1 MDSGV
6 HKPIGLS
13 EAEITAFTDKALF
26 ESASVGSALARK
38 SKHQKRERQKRE
50 RQKSESRKSEF
61 RKSEPQKLVWVT
73 NPTAFVRRA
82 LSGTI
87 VTMLIGAVIGAAIT
101 ISSMWVLA

>member
-1 MDSGV
+1 MVTSCMDSGV

-26 ESASVGSALARK
+26 ESALARK
-38 SKHQKRERQKRE
+38 S
-50 RQKSESRKSEF
+50 
-61 RKSEPQKLVWVT
+61 EPKKLLWVT
-73 NPTAFVRRA
+73 NPTAFVRPA

-87 VTMLIGAVIGAAIT
+87 ITMLIGAVIGAAIT

>member
-6 HKPIGLS
+6 QKPIGLS

-38 SKHQKRERQKRE
+38 SKHQKRERQK
-50 RQKSESRKSEF
+50 SES

-101 ISSMWVLA
+101 ISSMRVLA

>member
-6 HKPIGLS
+6 QKPIGLS
-13 EAEITAFTDKALF
+13 DAEITAFTDKALF
-26 ESASVGSALARK
+26 ESASVESALARK
-38 SKHQKRERQKRE
+38 SKRQKPG
-50 RQKSESRKSEF
+50 S

-73 NPTAFVRRA
+73 NPTAFVGRA

-87 VTMLIGAVIGAAIT
+87 ITTLIGAVIGAAIT

>member
-13 EAEITAFTDKALF
+13 EAEITAFTDKAPF
-26 ESASVGSALARK
+26 ESALARK
-38 SKHQKRERQKRE
+38 SK
-50 RQKSESRKSEF
+50 
-61 RKSEPQKLVWVT
+61 PQKLVWAT
-73 NPTAFVRRA
+73 NRTAFVRRA

-87 VTMLIGAVIGAAIT
+87 ITMLIGAVIGAAIT

>member
-6 HKPIGLS
+6 QKPIGLS

-26 ESASVGSALARK
+26 ESAPVESAPFESALFESAQARK
-38 SKHQKRERQKRE
+38 SK
-50 RQKSESRKSEF
+50 
-61 RKSEPQKLVWVT
+61 PQKLVWVT
-73 NPTAFVRRA
+73 NPTAFVRRT

-87 VTMLIGAVIGAAIT
+87 ITMLIGAVIGAAIT

>member
-1 MDSGV
+1 CMDSGV
-6 HKPIGLS
+6 QKPIGLS

-26 ESASVGSALARK
+26 ESALARK
-38 SKHQKRERQKRE
+38 S
-50 RQKSESRKSEF
+50 
-61 RKSEPQKLVWVT
+61 EPKKLLWVT

-87 VTMLIGAVIGAAIT
+87 ITMLIGAVIGAAIT

>member
-6 HKPIGLS
+6 QKPIGLS

-26 ESASVGSALARK
+26 ESALARK
-38 SKHQKRERQKRE
+38 S
-50 RQKSESRKSEF
+50 ESK
-61 RKSEPQKLVWVT
+61 KLLWVT

-82 LSGTI
+82 LSGAI
-87 VTMLIGAVIGAAIT
+87 ITMLIGAVIGAAIT

>member
-6 HKPIGLS
+6 QKPICLS

-26 ESASVGSALARK
+26 ESAPFESAPFEGALA
-38 SKHQKRERQKRE
+38 
-50 RQKSESRKSEF
+50 

-87 VTMLIGAVIGAAIT
+87 ITMLIGAVICAAIT

>member
-6 HKPIGLS
+6 QKPIGLS
-13 EAEITAFTDKALF
+13 EAEITVFTDKALF
-26 ESASVGSALARK
+26 ESASVESSLA
-38 SKHQKRERQKRE
+38 
-50 RQKSESRKSEF
+50 

-87 VTMLIGAVIGAAIT
+87 ITMLIGAVIGAAIT

>member
-6 HKPIGLS
+6 QKPIGLS

-26 ESASVGSALARK
+26 ESAPFEGALALK
-38 SKHQKRERQKRE
+38 SK
-50 RQKSESRKSEF
+50 
-61 RKSEPQKLVWVT
+61 PQKLVWVT
-73 NPTAFVRRA
+73 NRTAFVRRA

-87 VTMLIGAVIGAAIT
+87 ITMLIGAVIGAAIT

>member
-6 HKPIGLS
+6 QKPIGLS

-26 ESASVGSALARK
+26 ESALFESAPFEGALA
-38 SKHQKRERQKRE
+38 
-50 RQKSESRKSEF
+50 
-61 RKSEPQKLVWVT
+61 RKSEPQKLVCVT

-87 VTMLIGAVIGAAIT
+87 ITMLIGAVIGAAIT

>member
-1 MDSGV
+1 MVTSCMDSGV
-6 HKPIGLS
+6 QKPIGLS

-26 ESASVGSALARK
+26 ESAPFEGALA
-38 SKHQKRERQKRE
+38 
-50 RQKSESRKSEF
+50 

-87 VTMLIGAVIGAAIT
+87 ITMLIGAVIGAAIT

>member
-6 HKPIGLS
+6 QKPIGLS
-13 EAEITAFTDKALF
+13 DAEITVFTDKALF
-26 ESASVGSALARK
+26 ESASVESALARK
-38 SKHQKRERQKRE
+38 SKRQKPG
-50 RQKSESRKSEF
+50 SRKSES

-87 VTMLIGAVIGAAIT
+87 ITMLIGAVIGAAIT

>member
-6 HKPIGLS
+6 QKPIGLS

-26 ESASVGSALARK
+26 ESAPFESAPFEGALARK
-38 SKHQKRERQKRE
+38 SK
-50 RQKSESRKSEF
+50 
-61 RKSEPQKLVWVT
+61 PQKLVWVT
-73 NPTAFVRRA
+73 NRTAFVRRA

-87 VTMLIGAVIGAAIT
+87 ITMLIGAVIGAAVT

>member
-26 ESASVGSALARK
+26 ESASVESALA
-38 SKHQKRERQKRE
+38 
-50 RQKSESRKSEF
+50 

-87 VTMLIGAVIGAAIT
+87 ITMLIGAVIGAAIT
-101 ISSMWVLA
+101 ISNVGSGLANSGNASRK

>member
-1 MDSGV
+1 MVTSCMDSGV
-6 HKPIGLS
+6 QKPIGLS

-26 ESASVGSALARK
+26 ESALFESALARK
-38 SKHQKRERQKRE
+38 SK
-50 RQKSESRKSEF
+50 
-61 RKSEPQKLVWVT
+61 PQKLVWVT

-87 VTMLIGAVIGAAIT
+87 ITMLIGAVIGAAIT

>member
-6 HKPIGLS
+6 QKPIGLS
-13 EAEITAFTDKALF
+13 EAEITVFTDKALF
-26 ESASVGSALARK
+26 ESAPFESAPFEGALA
-38 SKHQKRERQKRE
+38 
-50 RQKSESRKSEF
+50 

-87 VTMLIGAVIGAAIT
+87 ITMLIGAVIGAAIT